1 MTILAAAKV
10 SKGGRMVTL
19 SMNVSLRRLHN
30 RCLAQFPSPNGA
42 DLNIDWGFAMTD
54 GNQRNLQDI
63 RQDIDAID
71 EQLVSLLSRRVE
83 LAQEVG
89 LIKGK
94 DKRPYFTPERERQ
107 IYDKLDRINPGPL
120 QNRQLSAIFREIIS
134 AARAAEKPLV
144 AAYWGPPGTYTNLA
158 AIQTFGVSSSFSPQD
173 SIQDVFHAVEHGKA
187 DYGVV
192 PVENSVAGVVPE
204 TLDMFPQTN
213 VKICAEVYIPIH
225 HHLLSTAESLND
237 IERVYAGPQPA
248 QQCKRWL
255 RANLPNAQIIE
266 VVPTAKAAEAALD
279 DPKSAAIAN
288 KLGAETVGI
297 PVLMEHINDN
307 ASNRTRFIILGYN
320 EPAKT
325 GNDKTSVMFNLRNR
339 PGELVTALRAFEA
352 NGVNLMMIESRPAQ
366 RATFEYIFYCD
377 CAGHRTDESLQTAIE
392 TLKAYALETT
402 ILGSYPYRDPLD
414 I

>member
-1 MTILAAAKV
+1 MK
-10 SKGGRMVTL
+10 
-19 SMNVSLRRLHN
+19 N
-30 RCLAQFPSPNGA
+30 
-42 DLNIDWGFAMTD
+42 DWGSAMTE
-54 GNQRNLQDI
+54 GNPRTLLDI

-71 EQLVSLLSRRVE
+71 EQLVALLSKRVE

-94 DKRPYFTPERERQ
+94 DNRPYFTPERESQ
-107 IYDKLDRINPGPL
+107 IYDKLDKINPGPL
-120 QNRQLSAIFREIIS
+120 QSRQLSAIFREIIS

-158 AIQTFGVSSSFSPQD
+158 AIQTFGASSSFSPQD

-213 VKICAEVYIPIH
+213 VKICAEIYIPIH

-266 VVPTAKAAEAALD
+266 VVPTAKAAEAALE

-288 KLGAETVGI
+288 MLGAEKVGI

-339 PGELVTALRAFEA
+339 PGELVTALRAFETH
-352 NGVNLMMIESRPAQ
+352 GVNLMMIESRPAQ

-377 CAGHRTDESLQTAIE
+377 CAGHRTDEALQAAIE

>member
-1 MTILAAAKV
+1 MAEGT
-10 SKGGRMVTL
+10 
-19 SMNVSLRRLHN
+19 
-30 RCLAQFPSPNGA
+30 
-42 DLNIDWGFAMTD
+42 
-54 GNQRNLQDI
+54 QRTLQDI
-63 RQDIDAID
+63 RQDIDVID
-71 EQLVSLLSRRVE
+71 EQLVALLSKRVE

-89 LIKGK
+89 RVKGQ
-94 DKRPYFTPERERQ
+94 DNRPYFTPERERQ
-107 IYDKLDRINPGPL
+107 IYEKLEIINPGPL
-120 QNRQLSAIFREIIS
+120 QHRQLSAIFREIIS

-144 AAYWGPPGTYTNLA
+144 AAFWGPAGTYTNLA
-158 AIQTFGVSSSFSPQD
+158 AIQTFGASSSFQAED
-173 SIQDVFHAVEHGKA
+173 SIQDVFRAVEHGKA

-225 HHLLSTAESLND
+225 HHLLSIATSLSEV
-237 IERVYAGPQPA
+237 ERVYAGPQPA

-266 VVPTAKAAEAALD
+266 VVPTAKAAEAALE
-279 DPKSAAIAN
+279 DPRSAAIAN
-288 KLGAETVGI
+288 LLGAETVGI
-297 PVLMEHINDN
+297 PVLVEHINDN
-307 ASNRTRFIILGYN
+307 PSNRTRFIILGYN

-339 PGELVTALRAFEA
+339 PGELVNALRAFEA
-352 NGVNLMMIESRPAQ
+352 HGVNLMMIESRPAQ

-377 CAGHRTDESLQTAIE
+377 CAGHRTDEPLKAAIE
-392 TLKAYALETT
+392 TLRGYALETT

-414 I
+414 V